1 MLREKRVCFSLY
13 SMKRDLTFAPAVFRF
28 SQVLGCAFSFSV
40 LCAQEPAVRP
50 VPESLGQGSTANASS
65 VDPTPSSAPVVAT
78 TSDPAVSGAGVS
90 TQAQGGAKKAS
101 YSRCKVDGKQ
111 VALTFDDGPHATLTP
126 RLLDILKERNVKATF
141 FLVGTNVE
149 AYPDI
154 VKRIVTEGHEVASHS
169 LTHPNLGKM
178 PEGSVTEQLEK
189 THRAIKAAC
198 GVDVVSFRPP
208 YGSFTLTQRAWAASR
223 FGYRTILW
231 DVDPLD
237 WKVRDAA
244 KVEAEILRGTTP
256 GSIVLMHDIHKS
268 TVDAV
273 PAVIKGLS
281 EKGMEFVTVSALVAM
296 DKGADLGAGGAASE
310 PLGKS
315 ATKPNAKSAVES
327 KSKSASS
334 VKIPKAV
341 EVKSKAK

>member
-1 MLREKRVCFSLY
+1 
-13 SMKRDLTFAPAVFRF
+13 MKRDLTSAPVAFRI
-28 SQVLGCAFSFSV
+28 SQVLVCAVSFSV
-40 LCAQEPAVRP
+40 LCAQEPTVQPTP
-50 VPESLGQGSTANASS
+50 VPASSLQGSG
-65 VDPTPSSAPVVAT
+65 
-78 TSDPAVSGAGVS
+78 VSGLGGESQPIAPKVGQALEPSGLAG
-90 TQAQGGAKKAS
+90 TATALQGGGGVMKAS
-101 YSRCKVDGKQ
+101 YSRCKVDGRQ

-149 AYPDI
+149 AHPDI

-178 PEGSVTEQLEK
+178 AEGSVTEQLER

-208 YGSFTLTQRAWAASR
+208 YGSFTVTQRAWAASR

-237 WKVRDAA
+237 WKVRDSA

-256 GSIVLMHDIHKS
+256 GSIVLMHDIHKT

-273 PAVIKGLS
+273 PSVIKGLA
-281 EKGMEFVTVSALVAM
+281 EKGLEFVTVSALVAM
-296 DKGADLGAGGAASE
+296 DKGGDSGVGGVTPSPA
-310 PLGKS
+310 PKS
-315 ATKPNAKSAVES
+315 VTKQATKPAGDN
-327 KSKSASS
+327 KSKSGSS
-334 VKIPKAV
+334 GKIPKAV
-341 EVKSKAK
+341 EVKPKVK